1 MKKFIRLLICLLFI
15 LTLEQ
20 AMAVVNMR
28 VISGSRIAL
37 TPGVDLVRQT
47 VSNLVIDADQPYT
60 VQLSDQNGGILVM
73 GYHSIPYR
81 VSYNDNIEV
90 KLGANPTIV
99 ESAPSV
105 TNGNRTIAVTVLGT
119 DTARAAAGD
128 YHSTMVLTITAF

>member
-1 MKKFIRLLICLLFI
+1 
-15 LTLEQ
+15 
-20 AMAVVNMR
+20 MAVVNMR
-28 VISGSRIAL
+28 VVSGSRIAL

-90 KLGANPTIV
+90 KLGANPTMV

-119 DTARAAAGD
+119 DTARVAAGD
-128 YHSTMVLTITAF
+128 YHSTMMLTITAF